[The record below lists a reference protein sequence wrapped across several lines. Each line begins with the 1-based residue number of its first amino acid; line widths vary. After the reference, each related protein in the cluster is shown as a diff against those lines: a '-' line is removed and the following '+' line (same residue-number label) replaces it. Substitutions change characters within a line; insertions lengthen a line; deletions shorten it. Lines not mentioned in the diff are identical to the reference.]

1 MSSSGQATRVTL
13 TGRKKK
19 KRKESLK
26 AKRFILNLT
35 LYMNYLLEL
44 IAAQIPFP
52 HRNLHRL
59 VKVAIGW

>member
-1 MSSSGQATRVTL
+1 VP
-13 TGRKKK
+13 KK

-35 LYMNYLLEL
+35 LYMNSFLEL